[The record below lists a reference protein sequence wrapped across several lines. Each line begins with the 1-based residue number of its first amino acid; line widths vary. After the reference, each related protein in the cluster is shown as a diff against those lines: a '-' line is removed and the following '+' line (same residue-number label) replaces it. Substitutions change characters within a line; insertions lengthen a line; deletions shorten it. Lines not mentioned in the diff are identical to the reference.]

1 MAKSHPKEIHVAVK
15 NGRRYPDE
23 FRVDAVR
30 LYRSSG
36 KSLAT
41 VSRELGIA
49 VESLRNWSKQ
59 TDLDSG
65 ARKDGLTS
73 EERDELRRLRREN
86 RILVEEREILKKA
99 AAFFAAENGG
109 RTR

>member
-1 MAKSHPKEIHVAVK
+1 MAVK
-15 NGRRYPDE
+15 NGNRYPPE
-23 FRVDAVR
+23 FRANAIR

-36 KSLAT
+36 KSLAA
-41 VSRELGIA
+41 VCGDLGIA
-49 VESLRNWSKQ
+49 VESLRHWIKQ
-59 TDLDSG
+59 ADLDSG
-65 ARKDGLTS
+65 KRKDGLTS
-73 EERDELRRLRREN
+73 EERVELNKLRREN